1 MNTEIRNWPHF
12 AMEMLS
18 ILMLVCC
25 FIPLL
30 KIGQLNGSEVP
41 VHVDF
46 TGAVDRTGKASDL
59 IALPLMALLMFVVI
73 TLAEKFPKLINAPK
87 KLSERGK
94 EYVAANG
101 WKVMRELKFCAMA
114 LMLYITYWIYAIAAG
129 KVEEMPIWG
138 FTVFIAAM
146 IAVTVRFYY
155 KLYNYN

>member
-30 KIGQLNGSEVP
+30 KINQLSGAEVP
-41 VHVDF
+41 IHVDA
-46 TGAVDRTGKASDL
+46 TGAVDRTGPASDL
-59 IALPLMALLMFVVI
+59 IYMPLMALFLFVML
-73 TLAEKFPKLINAPK
+73 TLAEKFPKMMNAPK
-87 KLSERGK
+87 KLSESGK
-94 EYVAANG
+94 EYMNANA
-101 WKVMRELKFCAMA
+101 WKLAREIKLCLMA
-114 LMLYITYWIYAIAAG
+114 LMLYITYWMFAIAAG
-129 KVEEMPIWG
+129 KATEMPIWG
-138 FTVFIAAM
+138 FTLFIAAM

>member
-18 ILMLVCC
+18 ILLLVCC

-30 KIGQLNGSEVP
+30 KIGQLSGSEVP
-41 VHVDF
+41 THFDF

-59 IALPLMALLMFVVI
+59 IALPLMALFIFVILSV
-73 TLAEKFPKLINAPK
+73 AERFPKMINAPK
-87 KLSERGK
+87 KLSESGK
-94 EYVAANG
+94 EYLMANG
-101 WKVMRELKFCAMA
+101 WKVMREMKLCAMA
-114 LMLYITYWIYAIAAG
+114 LMLYLSYWMFAIASG
-129 KVEEMPIWG
+129 KATEMPIWG
-138 FTVFIAAM
+138 FTLFIAAM

>member
-18 ILMLVCC
+18 ILLLVCC

-30 KIGQLNGSEVP
+30 KIGQLSGSEVP
-41 VHVDF
+41 THFDF

-59 IALPLMALLMFVVI
+59 IALPLMAFFIFVI
-73 TLAEKFPKLINAPK
+73 LTLAEKFPKLINAPK

-94 EYVAANG
+94 EFIAANG
-101 WKVMRELKFCAMA
+101 WKVMREIKLCGMA
-114 LMLYITYWIYAIAAG
+114 LMAYITYWIYEIAAG
-129 KVEEMPIWG
+129 KAAEMPIWG
-138 FTVFIAAM
+138 FTLFIAVM

>member
-30 KIGQLNGSEVP
+30 KIGQFSGSEVP
-41 VHVDF
+41 VHVDI

-59 IALPLMALLMFVVI
+59 IFLPIMALFMFAVL

-94 EYVAANG
+94 EYLYRQRSYSSLLISPCSSLAACSRQERN
-101 WKVMRELKFCAMA
+101 
-114 LMLYITYWIYAIAAG
+114 IS
-129 KVEEMPIWG
+129 
-138 FTVFIAAM
+138 
-146 IAVTVRFYY
+146 
-155 KLYNYN
+155 NS